1 MNPQNITTSLLVAT
15 DYIRAM
21 RGGAQS
27 HMLTANDGHAYVVK
41 FANNPQSLRV
51 LVNEWLGCSIGRAL
65 GLTIPEPAILYVP
78 ATLVESSPSLVI
90 QVSNSTLKCSYGL
103 AFGSRFISEGQVFD
117 YLPDSALSQVENVRE
132 FSGVFALDRWLCNC
146 DGRQVVFCESE
157 RGRGFRAHFIDFGFC
172 FNAGEWN
179 FPDTVLRGIYAHK
192 VVYQNVGGWQSFE
205 PWLSRIESFPLTT
218 LWAIAGDVPPEWVER
233 DTLFQLVERI
243 DARRSRVRELIA
255 AVRQSQRNPFGAW
268 TEDKP

>member
-1 MNPQNITTSLLVAT
+1 MNPQDIATSFLIAT

-103 AFGSRFISEGQVFD
+103 AFGSR
-117 YLPDSALSQVENVRE
+117 
-132 FSGVFALDRWLCNC
+132 
-146 DGRQVVFCESE
+146 

>member
-1 MNPQNITTSLLVAT
+1 MDRHNIFTSRLVAA
-15 DYIRAM
+15 DSIRAM
-21 RGGAQS
+21 RRGAHS
-27 HMLTANDGHAYVVK
+27 HVLTANDGHAYVVK
-41 FANNPQSLRV
+41 FANNPHSLRV

-103 AFGSRFISEGQVFD
+103 AFGSRFISEGQLFD

-132 FSGVFALDRWLCNC
+132 FAGVFALDRWLCNC

-157 RGRGFRAHFIDFGFC
+157 PGRGFRAHFIDFGFC

-179 FPDTVLRGIYAHK
+179 FPDTALRGIFVRK
-192 VVYQNVGGWQSFE
+192 VVYQ
-205 PWLSRIESFPLTT
+205 
-218 LWAIAGDVPPEWVER
+218 DVC
-233 DTLFQLVERI
+233 
-243 DARRSRVRELIA
+243 
-255 AVRQSQRNPFGAW
+255 G
-268 TEDKP
+268 

>member
-1 MNPQNITTSLLVAT
+1 MNPQAIATSFLIAT

-78 ATLVESSPSLVI
+78 ATLVEMSSSLGI

-103 AFGSRFISEGQVFD
+103 SVGARFVSEGHLFD
-117 YLPDSALSQVENVRE
+117 FLPDPALPH
-132 FSGVFALDRWLCNC
+132 G
-146 DGRQVVFCESE
+146 
-157 RGRGFRAHFIDFGFC
+157 
-172 FNAGEWN
+172 
-179 FPDTVLRGIYAHK
+179 
-192 VVYQNVGGWQSFE
+192 
-205 PWLSRIESFPLTT
+205 
-218 LWAIAGDVPPEWVER
+218 
-233 DTLFQLVERI
+233 
-243 DARRSRVRELIA
+243 
-255 AVRQSQRNPFGAW
+255 
-268 TEDKP
+268 

>member
-1 MNPQNITTSLLVAT
+1 MNPQDIATSFLIAT

-51 LVNEWLGCSIGRAL
+51 L
-65 GLTIPEPAILYVP
+65 IPEPAILYVP

-157 RGRGFRAHFIDFGFC
+157 RRRGFRAHFIDFGFC

-179 FPDTVLRGIYAHK
+179 FPDTALRGIYARK
-192 VVYQNVGGWQSFE
+192 VVYQDVCGWQSFE

>member
-15 DYIRAM
+15 DYIRAI

-41 FANNPQSLRV
+41 FPNNPQSVRV
-51 LVNEWLGCSIGRAL
+51 LANEWIASSIGRAI

-78 ATLVESSPSLVI
+78 AKLIENSPSLVI
-90 QVSNSTLKCSYGL
+90 RLSSSTLKCSHGL
-103 AFGSRFISEGQVFD
+103 AFGSRVISGDEVFD

-132 FSGVFALDRWLCNC
+132 FAGVFALDRWLCNC

-172 FNAGEWN
+172 FNVGEWN

-233 DTLFQLVERI
+233 DTLFRLVERI